1 MVDLGKRYRL
11 SAKVKLREERLG
23 GVVYCH
29 KTQRLFVVSSLLMP
43 FLEANGTETAG
54 EIAQRLH
61 DEGCLPISALGKVA
75 EGLERLAS
83 AGVIDEL

>member
-11 SAKVKLREERLG
+11 SAKVKLREERWG

-29 KTQRLFVVSSLLMP
+29 QTQRLFVISSLLMP
-43 FLEANGTETAG
+43 FLEANGTQTAG
-54 EIAQRLH
+54 EIAHRLH
-61 DEGCLPISALGKVA
+61 DEGCLSIGAQGKVA
-75 EGLERLAS
+75 EGLERLAR